1 MRSLYLIQQ
10 VDLNMLTVILL
21 SGYRVLVAYPP
32 WARTDHKPFS
42 VEPKTEKALVWI
54 ARLRL
59 RSCPASPIWRL
70 PVRSSQPPSP
80 RCKGPSFQGGMKL
93 IKETRSC

>member
-21 SGYRVLVAYPP
+21 SGYRMLVAYPP

-42 VEPKTEKALVWI
+42 VKPKTEKALVWI
-54 ARLRL
+54 ARLRSAL
-59 RSCPASPIWRL
+59 ARHHLYGGCRSGQASLHRL
-70 PVRSSQPPSP
+70 DVKVPHSRE
-80 RCKGPSFQGGMKL
+80 G
-93 IKETRSC
+93 

>member
-21 SGYRVLVAYPP
+21 SGYRMLVAYPP

-42 VEPKTEKALVWI
+42 VKPKTEKALVWI
-54 ARLRL
+54 ARLPL
-59 RSCPASPIWRL
+59 LPGITCMAAAGQVKPASIA
-70 PVRSSQPPSP
+70 
-80 RCKGPSFQGGMKL
+80 
-93 IKETRSC
+93 